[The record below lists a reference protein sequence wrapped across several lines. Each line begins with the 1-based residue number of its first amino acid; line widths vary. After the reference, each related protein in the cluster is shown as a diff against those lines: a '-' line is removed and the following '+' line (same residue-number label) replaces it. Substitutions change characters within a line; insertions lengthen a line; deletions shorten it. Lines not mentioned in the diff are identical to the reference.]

1 MREVFFF
8 IKVWY
13 FGGRCK
19 LNSGEETM
27 ALAGIDLK
35 SKVVETLVAVIAFV
49 TVLYGPLWPVGRLAL
64 LNETDDKLAHDGIY
78 NANAQRMFSWVAL
91 FSLVIAVALFVGGG
105 YYGYRWYAASLFA
118 GMLYVWLT
126 CVVFE
131 DSITDAIKRLG
142 YILLAILAILVI
154 ALTIDKNSKVEPVK
168 QGRKMMA
175 GNIAGVVFMFM
186 LAFVGVLVAVDKLG
200 CWLLNWCH

>member
-168 QGRKMMA
+168 QDRKMA
-175 GNIAGVVFMFM
+175 IGNAAFIVFLFMITFFSIVV
-186 LAFVGVLVAVDKLG
+186 AIDKLG

>member
-1 MREVFFF
+1 
-8 IKVWY
+8 
-13 FGGRCK
+13 
-19 LNSGEETM
+19 M

-105 YYGYRWYAASLFA
+105 YYGYQWYAGALFA

-131 DSITDAIKRLG
+131 FNIIAAIKRLG

-168 QGRKMMA
+168 QDRKMA
-175 GNIAGVVFMFM
+175 IGNAAFIVFLFMITFFSIVV
-186 LAFVGVLVAVDKLG
+186 AIDKLG